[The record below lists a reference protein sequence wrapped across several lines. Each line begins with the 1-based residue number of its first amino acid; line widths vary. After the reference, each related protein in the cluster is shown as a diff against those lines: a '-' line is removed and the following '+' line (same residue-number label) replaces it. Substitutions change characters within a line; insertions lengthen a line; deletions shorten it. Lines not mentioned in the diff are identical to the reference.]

1 MKKIIFMLCL
11 AILVGCGEVPP
22 PHPLLDKEGETNE
35 VSGGGLIQEKIQISN
50 TQNFPP
56 SSGQLP
62 HSKVEEPVS
71 LLSPPNPLLSK
82 EGETNEVSR
91 GGNKISSWNLS
102 PLPGDEVTLSLT
114 TLSTHANHLIQVQW
128 ENLANIAYITIG
140 WYSYQ
145 ASIHEW
151 SYYFEVQKNTFTPG
165 EYFISIQD
173 KSGEIIA
180 LNQKMTILGWQD
192 HGINLNNITPN
203 TLSNTQKSSIVLQW
217 NGFSKVISVQL
228 DNNIILKEAS
238 FDIINDR
245 VMSIEVPKWI
255 PVGSYHFNLLTVE
268 KIVKLPSRAL
278 TIQP

>member
-11 AILVGCGEVPP
+11 IWILAGCTTTESWS
-22 PHPLLDKEGETNE
+22 ESNSWAEQITE
-35 VSGGGLIQEKIQISN
+35 VSSNPLIQAPETKEAKKEIKQEIQNTWSLISKDEWEEN
-50 TQNFPP
+50 TLIQNI
-56 SSGQLP
+56 
-62 HSKVEEPVS
+62 
-71 LLSPPNPLLSK
+71 SPTIIPQPKKAIDS
-82 EGETNEVSR
+82 
-91 GGNKISSWNLS
+91 IF
-102 PLPGDEVTLSLT
+102 LSLT

-192 HGINLNNITPN
+192 HGINLNNITPT
-203 TLSNTQKSSIVLQW
+203 TLSNTKKSSIVLQW